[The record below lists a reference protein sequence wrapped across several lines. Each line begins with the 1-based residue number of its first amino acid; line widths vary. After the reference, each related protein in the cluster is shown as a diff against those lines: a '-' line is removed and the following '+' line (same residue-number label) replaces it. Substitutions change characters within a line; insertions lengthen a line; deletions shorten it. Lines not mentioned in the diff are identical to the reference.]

1 MMKLEIDCY
10 YFSFILLFMFELLLF
25 TNCLVGN
32 ISSQVWLRMMTQLF
46 KSYWYSCS
54 SHPVKLEVG
63 LILPNQDF
71 SDLLYL
77 WVSAHAQLPGS

>member
-1 MMKLEIDCY
+1 MMKLEIGCC

-25 TNCLVGN
+25 ANCLFGN
-32 ISSQVWLRMMTQLF
+32 ISSQMWLRMMTQLL

-54 SHPVKLEVG
+54 SHPVELKVE

-71 SDLLYL
+71 SDLLHL
-77 WVSAHAQLPGS
+77 WISAHAQLPGS